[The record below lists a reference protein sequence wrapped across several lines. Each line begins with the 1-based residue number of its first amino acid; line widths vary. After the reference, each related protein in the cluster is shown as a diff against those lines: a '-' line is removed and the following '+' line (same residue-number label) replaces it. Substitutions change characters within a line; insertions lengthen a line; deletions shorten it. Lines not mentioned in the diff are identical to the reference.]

1 MTWRKVWR
9 EKDKMTLR
17 KKLMPLYLFNRGM
30 VLASVYDLIYNVC
43 GMLGLLLGPISGLYF
58 LVSYLFEHKTEIRNS
73 THQAQKSPQLWKA

>member
-43 GMLGLLLGPISGLYF
+43 GMLGLLLGPISGLY

>member
-1 MTWRKVWR
+1 
-9 EKDKMTLR
+9 MTLR

-43 GMLGLLLGPISGLYF
+43 GMLGVLPGPISGLY
-58 LVSYLFEHKTEIRNS
+58 LVFYLFEHKTEIRNS

>member
-1 MTWRKVWR
+1 
-9 EKDKMTLR
+9 MTLR
-17 KKLMPLYLFNRGM
+17 QKLMPLYLFNRGM

-43 GMLGLLLGPISGLYF
+43 GMLGLLLGPISGLY

>member
-17 KKLMPLYLFNRGM
+17 KKLMLLYLFNRGM

-43 GMLGLLLGPISGLYF
+43 GMLGLLPGSISGLY
-58 LVSYLFEHKTEIRNS
+58 LVSYLLEHKTEIGNS

>member
-43 GMLGLLLGPISGLYF
+43 GMLGLLLGPISGLY

-73 THQAQKSPQLWKA
+73 THQVQKSPQLWKA

>member
-17 KKLMPLYLFNRGM
+17 KKLMPPYLFNRGM
-30 VLASVYDLIYNVC
+30 VLASAYDLIYNVC
-43 GMLGLLLGPISGLYF
+43 GMLGVLPGPISGLY

>member
-17 KKLMPLYLFNRGM
+17 KKLMPLYLLNRGM
-30 VLASVYDLIYNVC
+30 ALASAYDLIYNVC
-43 GMLGLLLGPISGLYF
+43 GMLGLLLGPISGLY

>member
-17 KKLMPLYLFNRGM
+17 KKLMLSLFIQPWNA
-30 VLASVYDLIYNVC
+30 LASAYDLIYNVC
-43 GMLGLLLGPISGLYF
+43 GMLGALLGPISGLY
-58 LVSYLFEHKTEIRNS
+58 LVSYLFEYKTEIRNS

>member
-17 KKLMPLYLFNRGM
+17 KKLMPPYLFNRGM
-30 VLASVYDLIYNVC
+30 VLASAYDLIYNVC
-43 GMLGLLLGPISGLYF
+43 GMLGVLLGPISGLY
-58 LVSYLFEHKTEIRNS
+58 LVFYLFEHKTEIRNS

>member
-1 MTWRKVWR
+1 
-9 EKDKMTLR
+9 MTLR

-43 GMLGLLLGPISGLYF
+43 GMLGLLLGPISGLY

>member
-1 MTWRKVWR
+1 
-9 EKDKMTLR
+9 MTLR

-58 LVSYLFEHKTEIRNS
+58 LVSYLFEHKTEVRNS

>member
-43 GMLGLLLGPISGLYF
+43 GMLGLLLGYISGLY

>member
-1 MTWRKVWR
+1 
-9 EKDKMTLR
+9 MTLR

-43 GMLGLLLGPISGLYF
+43 GMLGLLLGPISGLY

-73 THQAQKSPQLWKA
+73 THQVQKSPQLWKA

>member
-17 KKLMPLYLFNRGM
+17 KKLMPLYLLNRGM
-30 VLASVYDLIYNVC
+30 ALASAYDLIYNVY
-43 GMLGLLLGPISGLYF
+43 GMLGVLLGSISGLY
-58 LVSYLFEHKTEIRNS
+58 LVSYLFEHKTEIGNS

>member
-17 KKLMPLYLFNRGM
+17 KKLMPLYLLNRGM
-30 VLASVYDLIYNVC
+30 ALASAYDLIYNVC
-43 GMLGLLLGPISGLYF
+43 GMLGVLLGSISGLY

>member
-43 GMLGLLLGPISGLYF
+43 GMLGALLGPISGLY

>member
-17 KKLMPLYLFNRGM
+17 KKLMPLYLLNRGM
-30 VLASVYDLIYNVC
+30 ALASAYDLIYNVC
-43 GMLGLLLGPISGLYF
+43 GMLGALLGPISGLY

>member
-1 MTWRKVWR
+1 
-9 EKDKMTLR
+9 MTLR

-43 GMLGLLLGPISGLYF
+43 GMLGVLLGPISGLY
-58 LVSYLFEHKTEIRNS
+58 LVFYLFEHKTEIRNS

>member
-43 GMLGLLLGPISGLYF
+43 GMLGVLPGPISGLY
-58 LVSYLFEHKTEIRNS
+58 LVFYLFEHKTEIRNS
-73 THQAQKSPQLWKA
+73 THRAQKSPQLWKA

>member
-43 GMLGLLLGPISGLYF
+43 GMLGVLPGPISGLY
-58 LVSYLFEHKTEIRNS
+58 LVFYLFEHKTEIRNS

>member
-17 KKLMPLYLFNRGM
+17 KKLMLSLFVQPWN
-30 VLASVYDLIYNVC
+30 VLASAYDLIYNVC
-43 GMLGLLLGPISGLYF
+43 GMLGALLGPFSGLY

>member
-1 MTWRKVWR
+1 
-9 EKDKMTLR
+9 MTLR

-43 GMLGLLLGPISGLYF
+43 GMLGLLLGPISGLYP
-58 LVSYLFEHKTEIRNS
+58 VSYLFEHKTEIRNS

>member
-1 MTWRKVWR
+1 MTWRKVW
-9 EKDKMTLR
+9 KITLR

-43 GMLGLLLGPISGLYF
+43 GMLGLLLGPISGLY

-73 THQAQKSPQLWKA
+73 THQAKKSPQLWKA